1 MRVESR
7 GWIEPPIADRR
18 NIGSPIKVFALIK
31 LERQREEDLDRSAQA
46 DARWPEMVDCYLITG
61 QHVDLMRIVVFGP
74 YERFVKDEFRR
85 IELARWVRAKS
96 HAASPQTQSNRG
108 I

>member
-46 DARWPEMVDCYLITG
+46 DARWPEVVDCYLITG

-74 YERFVKDEFRR
+74 RTYERFVKDEFRR
-85 IELARWVRAKS
+85 IKLAR
-96 HAASPQTQSNRG
+96 
-108 I
+108 